1 MSVILIGL
9 PSCGK
14 STLGVILAKR
24 LGYKFIDSDLLIQ
37 EKTKKLLPSLIEELG
52 TEGFIALENEVNLS
66 ITDECAVI
74 ATGGSAIYGE
84 EAMRHLR
91 TLGKIVYIKLSYKS
105 MQRRLGDY
113 THRGVVIRSG
123 ATLYDMYKERCPL
136 YEKYAD
142 ITIEEQGGSIS
153 RTVSRLVEALGE
165 RE

>member
-142 ITIEEQGGSIS
+142 ITLDCDNQDIETS
-153 RTVSRLVEALGE
+153 VEHILCALK
-165 RE
+165 